1 MRIRIVGSAARDLD
15 EGFQFYESQDR
26 GLGDYF
32 LSSMKADIESLRITG
47 GVHGVAYR
55 DYHRLLCKT
64 FPFAVYYTKSGR
76 EITIYAVVDCRR
88 DPAWIRGHLEQ
99 SQRTTRSTE

>member
-1 MRIRIVGSAARDLD
+1 
-15 EGFQFYESQDR
+15 
-26 GLGDYF
+26 
-32 LSSMKADIESLRITG
+32 MKADIESLRITG

-88 DPAWIRGHLEQ
+88 DPAWIRGH
-99 SQRTTRSTE
+99 SSNRSEPLARRNDEGAVKFRFQCGRRWRALRPRLTLR